1 MGYDPEMGAR
11 PLKRVIQQ
19 NIEDSLSDA
28 MLAGE
33 FEDGDT
39 IIVDVV
45 DEEINLRRS
54 EEEPEEQEALATG

>member
-19 NIEDSLSDA
+19 KIEDSLSDA

-39 IIVDVV
+39 AMTCNDPADMPVGTVIAVGTVMV
-45 DEEINLRRS
+45 
-54 EEEPEEQEALATG
+54 GG